1 MRVPEGPLRVEAR
14 LRGEMKSAK
23 ANAGAKRQRLV
34 FNFAPEADEDVEASP
49 EEKEQGRR

>member
-1 MRVPEGPLRVEAR
+1 
-14 LRGEMKSAK
+14 
-23 ANAGAKRQRLV
+23 V